1 MRTLLTFALENE
13 AGAHFADL
21 KDQLLFTG
29 VGKLN
34 STYALAN
41 AVTRRRPD
49 LVINMGTAGS
59 NSIKTG
65 SVVCATRFIQHD
77 MDVTPLGFKPGETP
91 FDPTPAILENGQS
104 VANLQAVTCGSGD
117 RFVTGNSPA
126 GCDILEMEAYA
137 LAKVC
142 LFENI
147 PFIAL
152 KYISDGADGAAATDW
167 PTALDNA
174 GRALRKVYDTLPAH
188 LI

>member
-1 MRTLLTFALENE
+1 MRALLCFALENE
-13 AGAHFADL
+13 AGQHFADL
-21 KDQLLFTG
+21 KEQLLFTG

-34 STYALAN
+34 AAYALAN
-41 AVTRRRPD
+41 AVSRHRPD
-49 LVINMGTAGS
+49 IVINLGTAGS
-59 NSIKTG
+59 GKVKTG

-91 FDPTPAILENGQS
+91 FDPTPALLENGRA
-104 VANLQAVTCGSGD
+104 VEGLETVTCGSGD
-117 RFVTGNSPA
+117 RFVVGDAPA

-142 LFENI
+142 LLENI

-152 KYISDGADGAAATDW
+152 KYISDGADGAAAVDW

-174 GRALRKVYDTLPAH
+174 GRALRSTYNKLK
-188 LI
+188 L